1 MSEKS
6 KGQKLQEKLAY
17 KKKNYYEVASKEE
30 KKEIFA
36 SCSAWVR
43 KIWKRTASV

>member
-17 KKKNYYEVASKEE
+17 KKKNYYAVASKEE

-36 SCSAWVR
+36 FAEDY
-43 KIWKRTASV
+43 KKFLD